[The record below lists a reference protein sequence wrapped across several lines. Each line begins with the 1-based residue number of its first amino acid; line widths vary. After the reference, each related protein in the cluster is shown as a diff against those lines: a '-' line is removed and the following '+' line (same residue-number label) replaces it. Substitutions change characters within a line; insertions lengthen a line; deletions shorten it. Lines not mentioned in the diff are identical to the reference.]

1 MDTIIAK
8 KGKTMKGRDAVIE
21 IFDQQGVEYV
31 FGNPGTTEFG
41 LITALAGHARIKYIL
56 ALQEA
61 VALSMAHMY
70 ANASGKTGVVNLHVA
85 PGLGNAMGSLY
96 NAAMGKMPLVVTAG
110 QQDSRMLICEPLLS
124 HDLTAMAKPLTKWA
138 VQVQHVKDIP
148 LILSRAFKIAQDPPR
163 GPVFVS
169 LPGDVLDD
177 DADFDIPKSSVF
189 YRKSSPDAQGV
200 EEASK
205 ILSRAKAP
213 VIICGDGV
221 SASNA
226 LHDLVELA
234 ERLGAPVWNTLMMGA
249 LNFPTSHPQFKGVLP
264 GEAVMTRQMLGQADV
279 VLAVG
284 AKLFDDIFYTGA
296 SPFPDNCA
304 LIHVGDASWEIGK
317 NFPVNIGLLG
327 DVKQALGLL
336 SKKLNVEMT
345 QSFRQSAKTRRASM
359 GEQKEAMQSQLEDQ
373 LRKRGNSVPISPLR
387 LMAELRDCLPENA
400 IIYNEAVTAYIDLI
414 SMIPFDRPGSLF
426 GNHGG
431 GIGQGLPG
439 ALGVKLA
446 KPEHPVIALVG
457 DGSAMYTIQSFW
469 TAAFHHIPVLYII
482 LSNQSYRILKYNMNR
497 YLTLQKIQTGKPYPF
512 MDFKNP
518 SLDFVGLAQSMGL
531 PGRCVEQPEDIRPA
545 LLEALAVDGPYV
557 LEVRTEGR
565 GPGEQ

>member
-1 MDTIIAK
+1 
-8 KGKTMKGRDAVIE
+8 MKGRDAVITV
-21 IFDQQGVEYV
+21 FDQQGVEYV

-41 LITALAGHARIKYIL
+41 LITALVGHPRIKYIL

-110 QQDSRMLICEPLLS
+110 QQDSRMLIHEPLLS
-124 HDLTAMAKPLTKWA
+124 HDLTAMAKPLTKWS

-148 LILSRAFKIAQDPPR
+148 LILSRAFKVAQDPPR

-177 DADFDIPKSSVF
+177 EIDFDIPKPGVF
-189 YRKSSPDAQGV
+189 YRKSSPDAIGI
-200 EEASK
+200 EEAAT
-205 ILSRAKAP
+205 LLARAHAP

-221 SASNA
+221 SSSNA
-226 LHDLVELA
+226 LPDLVQLA
-234 ERLGAPVWNTLMMGA
+234 EKLGAPVWNTLMMGA
-249 LNFPTSHPQFKGVLP
+249 LNFPTFHPQFKGVLP
-264 GEAVMTRQMLGQADV
+264 GEAVMTRQMIGDADV
-279 VLAVG
+279 ILAVG
-284 AKLFDDIFYTGA
+284 AKLFDDVFYTGT
-296 SPFPDNCA
+296 SPFPDRCK
-304 LIHVGDASWEIGK
+304 LIHLGDESWEIGK
-317 NFPVNIGLLG
+317 NFPVAIGLLG
-327 DVKQALGLL
+327 DVKQALNMLL
-336 SKKLNVEMT
+336 RGVDAEMT
-345 QSFRQSAKTRRASM
+345 ESFRQSAATRCASM
-359 GEQKEAMQSQLEDQ
+359 AEQKKALQRQFDEQCQ
-373 LRKRGNSVPISPLR
+373 KRGDSVPVSPLR
-387 LMAELRDCLPENA
+387 LMADLRDCLPPNA
-400 IIYNEAVTAYIDLI
+400 IIYNEAVTAYLDLI
-414 SMIPFDRPGSLF
+414 SMVPFERPGSLF

-446 KPEHPVIALVG
+446 RPDQPVIALVG

-469 TAAFHHIPVLYII
+469 TAAFHNIAVLYII

-497 YLTLQKIQTGKPYPF
+497 YLTLEKIQTDQPYPL

-518 SLDFVGLAQSMGL
+518 PLDFVGMARSMGL
-531 PGRCVEQPEDIRPA
+531 PGRCVEHPGEIREA
-545 LLEALAVDGPYV
+545 ILEALAVNGPYV

-565 GPGEQ
+565 GPGEM

>member
-1 MDTIIAK
+1 
-8 KGKTMKGRDAVIE
+8 MKGREAAVE
-21 IFDQQGVEYV
+21 IFDQHGVEYV

-41 LITALAGHARIKYIL
+41 LIAALAGHPRIKYIL

-96 NAAMGKMPLVVTAG
+96 NAAMGNMPLVVTAG
-110 QQDSRMLICEPLLS
+110 QQDSRMLIYEPLLS
-124 HDLTAMAKPLTKWA
+124 HDLTAMARPLTKWA
-138 VQVQHVKDIP
+138 VQVQHAKDIP
-148 LILSRAFKIAQDPPR
+148 LILSRAFKIARDAPR

-177 DADFDIPKSSVF
+177 EAAFDSIKPSVM
-189 YRKSSPDAQGV
+189 YRESSPDAEGV
-200 EEASK
+200 KEASK
-205 ILSRAKAP
+205 ILSQAHTP

-221 SASNA
+221 SAAAA
-226 LHDLVELA
+226 LPDLVELA
-234 ERLGAPVWNTLMMGA
+234 EKLGAPVWNTLMMGA

-264 GEAVMTRQMLGQADV
+264 GDALMTRHMIGDADV

-284 AKLFDDIFYTGA
+284 AKLFEDVFYAGA
-296 SPFPDNCA
+296 SPFPGNCT
-304 LIHVGDASWEIGK
+304 LIHMGDGAWEIGK
-317 NFPVNIGLLG
+317 NFPADVGLPGNI
-327 DVKQALGLL
+327 KQALGML
-336 SKKLNVEMT
+336 STRLDAEMT
-345 QSFRQSAKTRRASM
+345 QSFRQTAKKRCASM
-359 GEQKEAMQSQLEDQ
+359 AEQKTAQEKQLDEQ
-373 LRKRGNSVPISPLR
+373 RRKRWNSVPISPLR
-387 LMAELRDCLPENA
+387 LMAELRECLPANA
-400 IIYNEAVTAYIDLI
+400 IIYNETVTAYIDLI
-414 SMIPFDRPGSLF
+414 STVPFDRPGSVF

-446 KPEHPVIALVG
+446 KPGHPVIALVG

-469 TAAFHHIPVLYII
+469 TAAYHHIPVLYII

-497 YLTLQKIQTGKPYPF
+497 YLTLQKIQTDKPYPF

-518 SLDFVGLAQSMGL
+518 PLDFVGLARSMGL
-531 PGRCVEQPEDIRPA
+531 PGRCVEHPDDIRPA

-565 GPGEQ
+565 GPGEME